1 MTEQSS
7 SQPSSGAASHPVPT
21 VYTHGPVPVDD
32 LRVGDV
38 VAIEWMRTY
47 GPIVASE
54 PYTSEVAPHPDW
66 RYAVFANGVEVTMT
80 PGGRWFP
87 T

>member
-1 MTEQSS
+1 MTTSS
-7 SQPSSGAASHPVPT
+7 TTTSSTPT
-21 VYTHGPVPVDD
+21 IYTKGPVPVDD

-38 VAIEWMRTY
+38 IVVDSAPWTLSY
-47 GPIVASE
+47 GPIVAIK
-54 PYTSEVAPHPDW
+54 PYVSTVAPHPDW

-87 T
+87 C